1 MRIENENS
9 NSLQGKYPTHEH
21 GFIVNLNTKI
31 VNYFWKFID
40 ILSCKMEKIAKM
52 YEKTI
57 SREYEKEYP
66 FHS

>member
-1 MRIENENS
+1 MKIKKGGLNNRG
-9 NSLQGKYPTHEH
+9 GKYSSHEH